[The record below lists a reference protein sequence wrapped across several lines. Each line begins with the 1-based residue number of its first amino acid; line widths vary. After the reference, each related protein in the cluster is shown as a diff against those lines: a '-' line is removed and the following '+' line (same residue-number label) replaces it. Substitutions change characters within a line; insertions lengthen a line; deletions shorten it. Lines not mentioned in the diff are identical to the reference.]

1 MQRRLMNQNN
11 ILAKLIETTS
21 AEGTSLDTVCKKLLS
36 QKNILAWI
44 LKTCVEEFQNCSL
57 TEIEQYYIEDS
68 PSINSVA
75 VHQDEQAVSEEFIT
89 GIRNESNSI
98 LEGTVTYDI
107 SFKVINP
114 LVKKKTVRM
123 YIIIES
129 QDDFYPGYPLTKRGV
144 YYGCRMISSQYGT
157 VFSNSHYEKL
167 EKVYSIWICTAPPK
181 YMKNSINLYSLSEKQ
196 LYGKASIKKGYYD
209 LITVVM
215 ICPGDEKDKQCTGL
229 LRLLSIIF
237 SAKKSAAKKID
248 ILENE
253 FGIIMS
259 QKTKKEVNDMGN
271 YSQHVLKIG
280 LQEGIAQG
288 ISQGINQG
296 IFQGTLISLKNLIDS
311 TDMTPEQAM
320 TVLKI
325 PKEEREQYV
334 DKL

>member
-1 MQRRLMNQNN
+1 MSPKN

-21 AEGTSLDTVCKKLLS
+21 VESISLDTICKKLLS
-36 QKNILAWI
+36 QRNILAWI
-44 LKTCVEEFQNCSL
+44 LKTCVEEFKNCTL
-57 TEIEQYYIEDS
+57 QEISQYYIEDY

-75 VHQDEQAVSEEFIT
+75 VHQDEQTIAEEFIT
-89 GIRNESNSI
+89 GIRNESNSL

-107 SFKVINP
+107 SFRVINP
-114 LVKKKTVRM
+114 LVKKKTVHM
-123 YIIIES
+123 FIIIES

-157 VFSNSHYEKL
+157 VFCNSHYEKL

-196 LYGKASIKKGYYD
+196 LCGKASIKKEYYD

-215 ICPGDEKDKQCTGL
+215 ICPGDEEEEQCTEL

-237 SAKKSAAKKID
+237 STKKSAAEKID

-253 FGIIMS
+253 FGIMMS
-259 QKTKKEVNDMGN
+259 QNTKKEVNDMGS
-271 YSQHVLKIG
+271 YSHHVLKIG
-280 LQEGIAQG
+280 LQEGIT
-288 ISQGINQG
+288 
-296 IFQGTLISLKNLIDS
+296 QGTLMSLKNLIDS

-325 PKEEREQYV
+325 PEEERE
-334 DKL
+334 KFINKI